1 MDILEKMQKEWELT
15 LLLFVFL
22 FLLIAGGIFAMKML
36 EEEEGGS
43 NGPSALPAS
52 PHFFDMKSLAYLEP
66 AKLPEVVNP
75 LAFRHSLEIPK
86 PKPPTPPPPKEPPK
100 EGPKEPPKPQPG
112 PNKPTPTTTTPT
124 KPAPAAQT
132 NTPAPT
138 KPTPP
143 PPKPKPKR
151 KIKLT
156 YSGYSSVEGGLEKA
170 WVKAEEV
177 KAKKQTSGRFEK
189 GAKLLDAVQI
199 VAFDADK
206 MVIQH
211 SGGKKVTINKGK
223 KNQREVTVE

>member
-22 FLLIAGGIFAMKML
+22 VLLIAGGIFAMKML

-52 PHFFDMKSLAYLEP
+52 PHFFDMNSLAYLEP

-86 PKPPTPPPPKEPPK
+86 PKPPTPPPPKDQ
-100 EGPKEPPKPQPG
+100 PKPQQQQQQKPQEG
-112 PNKPTPTTTTPT
+112 PAKPAPQATTPT
-124 KPAPAAQT
+124 KSAAQPT
-132 NTPAPT
+132 AEPT

-151 KIKLT
+151 KIRLT

-177 KAKKQTSGRFEK
+177 KAKKQASGRFEK

-206 MVIQH
+206 MVVQH

>member
-15 LLLFVFL
+15 VLLFVFL
-22 FLLIAGGIFAMKML
+22 VLLIAGGIFAMKML

-52 PHFFDMKSLAYLEP
+52 PHFFDMNSLAYLEP

-86 PKPPTPPPPKEPPK
+86 PKPPTPPPQKEQPKPEQKEPPK
-100 EGPKEPPKPQPG
+100 AA
-112 PNKPTPTTTTPT
+112 PTAVTPASTTPT
-124 KPAPAAQT
+124 KSAPAAQPT
-132 NTPAPT
+132 AATPT

-151 KIKLT
+151 KIKLM
-156 YSGYSSVEGGLEKA
+156 YSGYSSVEGGSEKA
-170 WVKAEEV
+170 WVSAVEE
-177 KAKKQTSGRFEK
+177 KAKKKASGRFEK

-206 MVIQH
+206 MVVQH

-223 KNQREVTVE
+223 KNQREVVVE

>member
-22 FLLIAGGIFAMKML
+22 VLLIAGGIFAMKML

-52 PHFFDMKSLAYLEP
+52 PHFFDMNSLAYLEP

-86 PKPPTPPPPKEPPK
+86 PKPPPPPPQKEQ
-100 EGPKEPPKPQPG
+100 PKPQQQQQQ
-112 PNKPTPTTTTPT
+112 KPQEAPKAAPQAATPT
-124 KPAPAAQT
+124 KPAAATPAAA
-132 NTPAPT
+132 PA

-156 YSGYSSVEGGLEKA
+156 YSGYSSIEGGTEKA
-170 WVKAEEV
+170 WVRAEEV
-177 KAKKQTSGRFEK
+177 KAKKLASGRFEK

-206 MVIQH
+206 ILTRTRW
-211 SGGKKVTINKGK
+211 SSSIPAA
-223 KNQREVTVE
+223 RR

>member
-22 FLLIAGGIFAMKML
+22 VLLIAGGIFAMKML

-52 PHFFDMKSLAYLEP
+52 PHFFDMNSLAYLEP

-86 PKPPTPPPPKEPPK
+86 PKPPTPPPPKEQPK
-100 EGPKEPPKPQPG
+100 EQPKDQPKPQPQG
-112 PNKPTPTTTTPT
+112 PAKPTQQATTPT
-124 KPAPAAQT
+124 KPTAQPAA
-132 NTPAPT
+132 APT

-151 KIKLT
+151 KIRLT

-177 KAKKQTSGRFEK
+177 KAKKQASGRFEK

-199 VAFDADK
+199 IAFDADK
-206 MVIQH
+206 MVVQH
-211 SGGKKVTINKGK
+211 SGGKKETINKGK

>member
-22 FLLIAGGIFAMKML
+22 VLLIAGGIFAMKML

-52 PHFFDMKSLAYLEP
+52 PHFFDMNSLAYLEP

-86 PKPPTPPPPKEPPK
+86 PKPPTPPPPKDQ
-100 EGPKEPPKPQPG
+100 PKPQQQQQQKPQEG
-112 PNKPTPTTTTPT
+112 PAKPTQQATTPT
-124 KPAPAAQT
+124 KTAAQPT
-132 NTPAPT
+132 AAPT

-151 KIKLT
+151 KIRLT

-177 KAKKQTSGRFEK
+177 KAKKQASGRFEK

-206 MVIQH
+206 MVVQH

>member
-22 FLLIAGGIFAMKML
+22 ILLIAGGIFAMKML

-52 PHFFDMKSLAYLEP
+52 PHFFDMNSLAYLEP

-86 PKPPTPPPPKEPPK
+86 PKPPTPPPPKDQ
-100 EGPKEPPKPQPG
+100 PKPQQQQQQKPQEG
-112 PNKPTPTTTTPT
+112 PAKPAPQTTTPT
-124 KPAPAAQT
+124 KSAAQPT
-132 NTPAPT
+132 AEPT

-151 KIKLT
+151 KIRLT

-177 KAKKQTSGRFEK
+177 KAKKQASGRFEK

-206 MVIQH
+206 MVVQH

>member
-22 FLLIAGGIFAMKML
+22 VLLIAGGIFAMKML

-52 PHFFDMKSLAYLEP
+52 PHFFDMNSLAYLEP

-86 PKPPTPPPPKEPPK
+86 PKPPAPPPPKEQPK
-100 EGPKEPPKPQPG
+100 EQPKDQPKPQQQG
-112 PNKPTPTTTTPT
+112 PAKPTQQVTTPT
-124 KPAPAAQT
+124 KTAAQPT
-132 NTPAPT
+132 AAPT

-151 KIKLT
+151 KIRLT

-177 KAKKQTSGRFEK
+177 KAKKQASGRFEK

-206 MVIQH
+206 MVVQH

>member
-15 LLLFVFL
+15 VLLFVFL
-22 FLLIAGGIFAMKML
+22 ILLIAGGIFAMKML

-52 PHFFDMKSLAYLEP
+52 PHFFDMNSLAYLEP

-86 PKPPTPPPPKEPPK
+86 PKPPTPPPQKEQPKPEQKEPPK
-100 EGPKEPPKPQPG
+100 AA
-112 PNKPTPTTTTPT
+112 PTAVTPASTTPT
-124 KPAPAAQT
+124 KSAPAAQPT
-132 NTPAPT
+132 AATPT

-151 KIKLT
+151 KIKLM

-170 WVKAEEV
+170 WVSAVEE
-177 KAKKQTSGRFEK
+177 KAKKKASGRFEK

-199 VAFDADK
+199 VAFDAAK
-206 MVIQH
+206 MVVQH

-223 KNQREVTVE
+223 KNQREVVVE

>member
-1 MDILEKMQKEWELT
+1 MDILAKMQKEWELT
-15 LLLFVFL
+15 VLLFVFL
-22 FLLIAGGIFAMKML
+22 VLLIAGGIFAMKML

-52 PHFFDMKSLAYLEP
+52 PHFFDMNSLAYLEP

-86 PKPPTPPPPKEPPK
+86 PKPPTPPPQKEQ
-100 EGPKEPPKPQPG
+100 PKPEQKESP
-112 PNKPTPTTTTPT
+112 KAAPTAVTPAATTPT
-124 KPAPAAQT
+124 KSAPAAQPT
-132 NTPAPT
+132 AATPT

-151 KIKLT
+151 KIKLM

-170 WVKAEEV
+170 WVSAVEE
-177 KAKKQTSGRFEK
+177 KAKKKASGRFEK

-206 MVIQH
+206 MVVQH

-223 KNQREVTVE
+223 KNQREVVVE

>member
-15 LLLFVFL
+15 VLLFVFL
-22 FLLIAGGIFAMKML
+22 VLLIGGGIFAMKML

-52 PHFFDMKSLAYLEP
+52 PHFFDMNSLAYLEP

-86 PKPPTPPPPKEPPK
+86 PKPPTPPPPKEQPK
-100 EGPKEPPKPQPG
+100 EQPKDQPKPQQQG
-112 PNKPTPTTTTPT
+112 PAKSAPTAATPSKPTAQTTAAPT
-124 KPAPAAQT
+124 KPA
-132 NTPAPT
+132 
-138 KPTPP
+138 PP

-151 KIKLT
+151 KIRLT

-170 WVKAEEV
+170 WVRAEEV
-177 KAKKQTSGRFEK
+177 KAKKQASGRFEK

-206 MVIQH
+206 MVVQH
-211 SGGKKVTINKGK
+211 SGGKKETINKGK

>member
-22 FLLIAGGIFAMKML
+22 VLLIAGGIFAMKML

-52 PHFFDMKSLAYLEP
+52 PHFLDMNSLAYLEP

-86 PKPPTPPPPKEPPK
+86 PKPPPPPPQKEQ
-100 EGPKEPPKPQPG
+100 PKPQQQQQQ
-112 PNKPTPTTTTPT
+112 KPQE
-124 KPAPAAQT
+124 APKAAPQAAT
-132 NTPAPT
+132 
-138 KPTPP
+138 PTPP

-156 YSGYSSVEGGLEKA
+156 YSGYSSIEGGTEKA
-170 WVKAEEV
+170 WVRAEEV
-177 KAKKQTSGRFEK
+177 KAKKLASGRFEK

>member
-1 MDILEKMQKEWELT
+1 MDILAKMQKEWELT
-15 LLLFVFL
+15 VLLFVFL
-22 FLLIAGGIFAMKML
+22 VLLIAGGIFAMKML

-52 PHFFDMKSLAYLEP
+52 PHFFDMNSLAYLEP

-86 PKPPTPPPPKEPPK
+86 PKPPTPPPQKEQ
-100 EGPKEPPKPQPG
+100 PKPEQKESP
-112 PNKPTPTTTTPT
+112 KAAPTAVTPAATTLT
-124 KPAPAAQT
+124 KSAPAAQPT
-132 NTPAPT
+132 AATPT

-151 KIKLT
+151 KIKLM

-170 WVKAEEV
+170 WVSAVEE
-177 KAKKQTSGRFEK
+177 KAKKKASGRFEK

-206 MVIQH
+206 MVVQH

-223 KNQREVTVE
+223 KNQREVVVE

>member
-22 FLLIAGGIFAMKML
+22 ILLIAGGIFAMKML

-52 PHFFDMKSLAYLEP
+52 PHFFDMNSLAYLEP

-86 PKPPTPPPPKEPPK
+86 PKPPTPPPPKEQPK
-100 EGPKEPPKPQPG
+100 EQPKDQPKPQQQG
-112 PNKPTPTTTTPT
+112 PAKSAPTAATPSKPTAQTTAAPT
-124 KPAPAAQT
+124 KPA
-132 NTPAPT
+132 
-138 KPTPP
+138 PP

-151 KIKLT
+151 KIRLT

-170 WVKAEEV
+170 WVRAEEV
-177 KAKKQTSGRFEK
+177 KAKKQASGRFEK

-206 MVIQH
+206 MVVQH
-211 SGGKKVTINKGK
+211 SGGKKETINKGK

>member
-22 FLLIAGGIFAMKML
+22 VLLIAGGIFAMKML

-52 PHFFDMKSLAYLEP
+52 PHFFDMNSLAYLEP

-86 PKPPTPPPPKEPPK
+86 PKPPPPPPQKEQ
-100 EGPKEPPKPQPG
+100 PKPQQQQQQ
-112 PNKPTPTTTTPT
+112 KPQEAPKAAPQATTPT
-124 KPAPAAQT
+124 KPAAATPAA
-132 NTPAPT
+132 TPA

-156 YSGYSSVEGGLEKA
+156 YSGYSSIEGGTEKA
-170 WVKAEEV
+170 WVRAEEV
-177 KAKKQTSGRFEK
+177 KAKKLASGRFEK

-206 MVIQH
+206 MVVQH

>member
-1 MDILEKMQKEWELT
+1 MDILAKMQKEWELT
-15 LLLFVFL
+15 VLLFVFL
-22 FLLIAGGIFAMKML
+22 VLLIAGGIFAMKML

-52 PHFFDMKSLAYLEP
+52 PHFFDMNSLAYLEP

-86 PKPPTPPPPKEPPK
+86 PKPPTPPPQKEQ
-100 EGPKEPPKPQPG
+100 PKPEQKESP
-112 PNKPTPTTTTPT
+112 KAAPTAVTPASTTPT
-124 KPAPAAQT
+124 KSAPAAQPT
-132 NTPAPT
+132 AATPT

-151 KIKLT
+151 KIKLM

-170 WVKAEEV
+170 WVSAVEE
-177 KAKKQTSGRFEK
+177 KAKKKASGRFEK

-206 MVIQH
+206 MVVQH

-223 KNQREVTVE
+223 KNQREVVVE

>member
-15 LLLFVFL
+15 VLLFVFL
-22 FLLIAGGIFAMKML
+22 ILLIAGGIFAMKML

-52 PHFFDMKSLAYLEP
+52 PHFFDMNSLAYLEP

-86 PKPPTPPPPKEPPK
+86 PKPPTPPPQKEQPKPEQKEPPK
-100 EGPKEPPKPQPG
+100 AA
-112 PNKPTPTTTTPT
+112 PTAVTPAATTPT
-124 KPAPAAQT
+124 KSAPAAQPT
-132 NTPAPT
+132 AATPT

-143 PPKPKPKR
+143 PPKPKPTR
-151 KIKLT
+151 KIKLM

-170 WVKAEEV
+170 WVSAVEE
-177 KAKKQTSGRFEK
+177 KAKKKASGRFEK

-206 MVIQH
+206 MVVQH

-223 KNQREVTVE
+223 KNQREVVVE

>member
-22 FLLIAGGIFAMKML
+22 VLLIAGGIFAMKML

-52 PHFFDMKSLAYLEP
+52 PHFFDMNSLAYLEP

-86 PKPPTPPPPKEPPK
+86 PKPPTPPPPKEQPK
-100 EGPKEPPKPQPG
+100 EQPKDQPKPQQQG
-112 PNKPTPTTTTPT
+112 PAKPTQQVTTPT
-124 KPAPAAQT
+124 KTAAQPT
-132 NTPAPT
+132 AAPT

-151 KIKLT
+151 KIRLT

-177 KAKKQTSGRFEK
+177 KAKKQASGRFEK

-206 MVIQH
+206 MVVQH

>member
-15 LLLFVFL
+15 LLLSVFL
-22 FLLIAGGIFAMKML
+22 ILLIAGGIFAMKML

-52 PHFFDMKSLAYLEP
+52 PHFFDMNSLAYLEP

-86 PKPPTPPPPKEPPK
+86 PKPPTPPPPKEQPK
-100 EGPKEPPKPQPG
+100 GQTKEQPKA
-112 PNKPTPTTTTPT
+112 TPTAATPAATTPT
-124 KPAPAAQT
+124 KTAATTPAAAT
-132 NTPAPT
+132 PT

-151 KIKLT
+151 KIKLM
-156 YSGYSSVEGGLEKA
+156 YSGYSSVEGGSEKA
-170 WVKAEEV
+170 WVRAEEV
-177 KAKKQTSGRFEK
+177 KAKKLASGRFEK

-206 MVIQH
+206 MVVQH

>member
-15 LLLFVFL
+15 VLLFVFL
-22 FLLIAGGIFAMKML
+22 ILLIAGGIFAMKML

-52 PHFFDMKSLAYLEP
+52 PHFFDMNSLAYLEP

-86 PKPPTPPPPKEPPK
+86 PKPPTPPPQKEQPKPEQKEPPK
-100 EGPKEPPKPQPG
+100 AA
-112 PNKPTPTTTTPT
+112 PTAVTPAATTPT
-124 KPAPAAQT
+124 KSAPAAQPT
-132 NTPAPT
+132 AATPT

-151 KIKLT
+151 KIKLM

-170 WVKAEEV
+170 WVSAVEE
-177 KAKKQTSGRFEK
+177 KAKKKASGRFEK

-206 MVIQH
+206 MVVQH

-223 KNQREVTVE
+223 KNQREVVVE

>member
-22 FLLIAGGIFAMKML
+22 VLLIAGGIFAMKML

-52 PHFFDMKSLAYLEP
+52 PHFFDMNSLAYLEP

-86 PKPPTPPPPKEPPK
+86 PKPPAPPPPKEQPK
-100 EGPKEPPKPQPG
+100 EQPKDQPKPQQQG
-112 PNKPTPTTTTPT
+112 PAKPTQQATTPT
-124 KPAPAAQT
+124 KPTAQPAA
-132 NTPAPT
+132 APT

-151 KIKLT
+151 KIRLT

-177 KAKKQTSGRFEK
+177 KAKKQASGRFEK

-206 MVIQH
+206 MVVQH
-211 SGGKKVTINKGK
+211 SGGKKETINKGK

>member
-15 LLLFVFL
+15 VLLFVFL
-22 FLLIAGGIFAMKML
+22 VLLIGGGIFAMKML

-52 PHFFDMKSLAYLEP
+52 PHFFDMNSLAYLEP

-86 PKPPTPPPPKEPPK
+86 PKPPTPPPPKDQ
-100 EGPKEPPKPQPG
+100 PKPQQQQQQKPQEG
-112 PNKPTPTTTTPT
+112 PAKPAPQATTPT
-124 KPAPAAQT
+124 KSAAQPT
-132 NTPAPT
+132 AEPT

-151 KIKLT
+151 KIRLT

-177 KAKKQTSGRFEK
+177 KAKKQASGRFEK

-206 MVIQH
+206 MVVQH

>member
-15 LLLFVFL
+15 VLLFVFL
-22 FLLIAGGIFAMKML
+22 VLLIAGGIFAMKML

-52 PHFFDMKSLAYLEP
+52 PHFFDMNSLAYLEP

-86 PKPPTPPPPKEPPK
+86 PKPPTPPPPKDQPK
-100 EGPKEPPKPQPG
+100 PQQQQQQKPQEGPKAA
-112 PNKPTPTTTTPT
+112 PTAQTT
-124 KPAPAAQT
+124 KPAAQPTAAEPA
-132 NTPAPT
+132 

-151 KIKLT
+151 KIRLT

-177 KAKKQTSGRFEK
+177 KAKKQASGRFEK

-199 VAFDADK
+199 IAFDADK

-211 SGGKKVTINKGK
+211 SGGKKETINKGK

>member
-22 FLLIAGGIFAMKML
+22 VLLIAGGIFAMQML

-52 PHFFDMKSLAYLEP
+52 PHFFDMNSLAYLEP
-66 AKLPEVVNP
+66 AKLP
-75 LAFRHSLEIPK
+75 K
-86 PKPPTPPPPKEPPK
+86 PKPPPPPPQKEQ
-100 EGPKEPPKPQPG
+100 PKPQQQQQQ
-112 PNKPTPTTTTPT
+112 KPQEAPKAAPQAATPT
-124 KPAPAAQT
+124 KPAAATPAAA
-132 NTPAPT
+132 PA

-156 YSGYSSVEGGLEKA
+156 YSGYSSIEGGTEKA
-170 WVKAEEV
+170 WVRAEEV
-177 KAKKQTSGRFEK
+177 KAKKLASGRFEK

-206 MVIQH
+206 MVVQH

>member
-22 FLLIAGGIFAMKML
+22 ILLIAGGIFAMKML

-52 PHFFDMKSLAYLEP
+52 PHFFDMNSLAYLEP

-86 PKPPTPPPPKEPPK
+86 PKPPAPPPPKEQPK
-100 EGPKEPPKPQPG
+100 EQPKDQPKPQQQG
-112 PNKPTPTTTTPT
+112 PAKPTQQVTTPT
-124 KPAPAAQT
+124 KTAAQPT
-132 NTPAPT
+132 AAPT

-151 KIKLT
+151 KIRLT

-177 KAKKQTSGRFEK
+177 KAKKQASGRFEK

-206 MVIQH
+206 MVVQH

>member
-22 FLLIAGGIFAMKML
+22 VLLIAGGIFAMKML

-52 PHFFDMKSLAYLEP
+52 PHFFDMNSLAYLEP

-86 PKPPTPPPPKEPPK
+86 PKPPAPPPPKEQPK
-100 EGPKEPPKPQPG
+100 EQPKDQPKPQQQG
-112 PNKPTPTTTTPT
+112 PAKPTQQAATPT
-124 KPAPAAQT
+124 KTAAQPT
-132 NTPAPT
+132 AAPT

-151 KIKLT
+151 KIRLT

-177 KAKKQTSGRFEK
+177 KAKKQASGRFEK

-206 MVIQH
+206 MVVQH
-211 SGGKKVTINKGK
+211 SGGKKETINKGK

>member
-1 MDILEKMQKEWELT
+1 MDILAKMQKEWELT
-15 LLLFVFL
+15 VLLFVFL
-22 FLLIAGGIFAMKML
+22 VLLIAGGIFAMKML

-52 PHFFDMKSLAYLEP
+52 PHFFDMNSLAYLEP

-86 PKPPTPPPPKEPPK
+86 PKPPTPPPQKEQ
-100 EGPKEPPKPQPG
+100 PKPEQKESP
-112 PNKPTPTTTTPT
+112 KAAPTAVTPAATTPT
-124 KPAPAAQT
+124 KSAPAAQPT
-132 NTPAPT
+132 AATPT

-151 KIKLT
+151 KIKLM

-170 WVKAEEV
+170 WVSAVEE
-177 KAKKQTSGRFEK
+177 KAKKKASGRFEK

-211 SGGKKVTINKGK
+211 SGGKKETINKGK